1 MASPAADGDLWI
13 RRFHHA
19 PGSAIRLVCLPH
31 AGGSASYYFSMSQE
45 LAPGIEVLA
54 VQYPGRQDRRREPLI
69 GNAADL
75 ADQISAALVPIAG
88 QPFAFFGHSMGAI
101 LAFEVAQ
108 RLRTQLGVSPQ
119 RLFVSGR
126 RAPSR
131 ARKGN
136 VHQRDDAGLLAEL
149 NRLGGT
155 DKRLLNDPEMLPA
168 ILAVSRND
176 YKVAETYAWVP
187 GEPLACPVTALM
199 GSADPQ
205 ATVEEAEA
213 WREHTTGPFDLR
225 VFPGGHFYLDQ
236 ARAEVLKAIV
246 AGLAGV
252 VHAGP
257 REGISS

>member
-13 RRFHHA
+13 RRYHPA

-31 AGGSASYYFSMSQE
+31 AGGSASYYFGVSRE

-54 VQYPGRQDRRREPLI
+54 VQYPGRQDRHREPLI
-69 GNAADL
+69 DSVADL
-75 ADQISAALVPIAG
+75 ADQISTALVPIAG

-108 RLRTQLGVSPQ
+108 RLRTRLGVSPQ

-126 RAPSR
+126 RAPSETR
-131 ARKGN
+131 TGN
-136 VHQRDDAGLLAEL
+136 VHRRDDAGLLAEL

-155 DKRLLNDPEMLPA
+155 DKRLLNDPELLSA
-168 ILAVSRND
+168 ILTVSRND
-176 YKVAETYAWVP
+176 YKAAETYAWVP
-187 GEPLACPVTALM
+187 GGPLDCPVTALI

-205 ATVEEAEA
+205 ATVEEAKV
-213 WREHTTGPFDLR
+213 WREHTTGAFDLR

-236 ARAEVLKAIV
+236 ARAEVLETIV
-246 AGLAGV
+246 TGLAGV
-252 VHAGP
+252 VHADP
-257 REGISS
+257 REGSSS